1 MATLHLSAPWII
13 YYREVQAMFKHD
25 EHVHVVYDE
34 AENHLKVYVT
44 GPYKAAAL
52 TQILPPTKSFGSV
65 SLSITVIPAN
75 DCGDN
80 TLPDVKAWSI
90 EDVFET
96 AFDDNAAYESVHCV
110 PSVLMGNPITY
121 VVFSKEVV
129 QYFSDDL
136 GDYYGIHSTLYENI
150 ARDIFVELDGV
161 FYCTYPD
168 ETGLLSCGSEWP

>member
-25 EHVHVVYDE
+25 EQVHVVYDE
-34 AENHLKVYVT
+34 AENHLKVYVED
-44 GPYKAAAL
+44 GVKAAAL
-52 TQILPPTKSFGSV
+52 TKLLPPTKNFGNV
-65 SLSITVIPAN
+65 SLSITVIPVNRIEVPDVSEWSISELFNAAFN
-75 DCGDN
+75 DN
-80 TLPDVKAWSI
+80 T
-90 EDVFET
+90 
-96 AFDDNAAYESVHCV
+96 AFESVHSI

-150 ARDIFVELDGV
+150 ARDIFTELDGV

-168 ETGLLSCGSEWP
+168 ETGLLSCRGEWP

>member
-13 YYREVQAMFKHD
+13 YYREVQAMFKYD
-25 EHVHVVYDE
+25 KQVHVVYDE
-34 AENHLKVYVT
+34 AENHLKVYVENAT
-44 GPYKAAAL
+44 KAAAL
-52 TQILPPTKSFGSV
+52 TRLLPPTRNFGDV

-75 DCGDN
+75 GVEV
-80 TLPDVKAWSI
+80 PDGSKWSM
-90 EDVFET
+90 EALFNA
-96 AFDDNAAYESVHCV
+96 AFNDNAAFESVHSI

-150 ARDIFVELDGV
+150 AQNIFVGLGGV

-168 ETGLLSCGSEWP
+168 ELGLLSCGSEWP